1 MIKALEW
8 AEFTLVSILLV
19 RFIAVVTNN
28 DNAGLF
34 EKTEREAK
42 KALSIITAADRAK
55 ERKNYD

>member
-28 DNAGLF
+28 DNASLF

-42 KALSIITAADRAK
+42 KALNIITAAAGRA
-55 ERKNYD
+55 EEGNL

>member
-28 DNAGLF
+28 DNASLF

-42 KALSIITAADRAK
+42 KALSIVTAAGRAK
-55 ERKNYD
+55 EGSL

>member
-8 AEFTLVSILLV
+8 AEFTLMSILLV

-28 DNAGLF
+28 DNADLF

-42 KALSIITAADRAK
+42 KATNFIMAGSRFRRFL
-55 ERKNYD
+55 